1 MFEDGGLP
9 YFFSFWVNA
18 DELSSILK
26 TKYLV
31 RSASVA
37 VSDLSLSLYIYIHI
51 YTYTHTHI
59 HVYICINHLGVE
71 ERPMGSVV
79 L

>member
-18 DELSSILK
+18 DELASILK

-37 VSDLSLSLYIYIHI
+37 VSDLSLSLYIYIYIHI
-51 YTYTHTHI
+51 FS
-59 HVYICINHLGVE
+59 
-71 ERPMGSVV
+71 RPLPRILALNKGKQNIP

>member
-51 YTYTHTHI
+51 FS
-59 HVYICINHLGVE
+59 
-71 ERPMGSVV
+71 RPLPRILALNKGKQNIP